1 MKGFN
6 YKHNDLF
13 GRGPQTRLNACVG
26 TNGGPYDFSDYSRG
40 YFLSAKSQLNAI
52 VENSGLVDILIY
64 PLCYSYRH
72 GIELGLKHLAREL
85 LLLFEEDE
93 KIKLTHNLN
102 DNWHHIRPFVARL
115 SRYLDKEGKSVPFID
130 KVLVDFL
137 EFDPSGEV
145 FRFPENRKGDLHLQD
160 ARIINVEVLGAYMEV
175 LAEIFQDWFYR
186 SRDLYEMRSEID
198 F

>member
-13 GRGPQTRLNACVG
+13 RRGPQTRLNACIG

-40 YFLSAKSQLNAI
+40 YFQSAKNQLDAI
-52 VENSGLVDILIY
+52 IKNSGLVDILIY

-85 LLLFEEDE
+85 PLIFQEGE

-102 DNWHHIRPFVARL
+102 DNWNSIRPYIVRL
-115 SRYLDKEGKSVPFID
+115 RRYLDENNESVPFID
-130 KVLVDFL
+130 KVLNDFL
-137 EFDPSGEV
+137 EFDPNGEV
-145 FRFPENRKGDLHLQD
+145 FRFPENRKGDLHLQE
-160 ARIINVEVLGAYMEV
+160 ARIINVEVLGAYMER
-175 LAEIFQDWFYR
+175 LAEIFKYWFYK
-186 SRDLYEMRSEID
+186 SRDLYEIRDEID